1 MNGPKTPIPPG
12 STIGIVGGGQL
23 GRMTVLA
30 AANLG
35 YHCHIF
41 CPEERAPASKVA
53 KQTTRAAYTDEKA
66 LKEFAESVDVVTF
79 EFENI
84 PHESVQL
91 LTDLV
96 PVRPSWRCLQISQDR
111 LIEKDFLN
119 SIGVATTPYK
129 SVESLGELEDA
140 VDLLGRPSVL
150 KTTRM
155 GYDGKGQAKIGPYT
169 ALSDAWSAMN
179 GAPSILE
186 AFVDFEREISVIIAR
201 SPNGEMAAF
210 EPVHNIHTNHILDT
224 TTAPA
229 GISDALA
236 KTAVTMATR
245 TAEEMGLIGLLAV
258 EMFVTSD
265 GLLMVNEVAPRPH
278 NSGHWTMDGAMTSQ
292 FEQFVRAVCGL
303 PLGKT
308 ERLHDTVMTNLLGDD
323 IEAWEDILAEPNAR
337 LHLYGKVEARP
348 GRKMGHVNRL
358 YPINGLKS

>member
-1 MNGPKTPIPPG
+1 MNGPQSPIPPG

-35 YHCHIF
+35 YKCHIF

-53 KQTTRAAYTDEKA
+53 KQTTRADYTDEEA
-66 LKEFAESVDVVTF
+66 LKRFAADVDVVTF

-91 LTDLV
+91 LTELV
-96 PVRPSWRCLQISQDR
+96 PVRPSWKCLQISQDR
-111 LIEKDFLN
+111 LVEKDFMN
-119 SIGVATTPYK
+119 SIGVATTPYRP
-129 SVESLGELEDA
+129 VESLGDLEEA
-140 VDLLGRPSVL
+140 IDLLGRPSVL
-150 KTTRM
+150 KTTRL
-155 GYDGKGQAKIGPYT
+155 GYDGKGQVKIDDET

-179 GAPSILE
+179 GSPAILE
-186 AFVDFEREISVIIAR
+186 AFVNFEREISVIVAR
-201 SPNGEMAAF
+201 SPNGETAAY
-210 EPVHNIHTNHILDT
+210 EPVHNVHTNHILDT

-229 GISDALA
+229 GISDELS
-236 KTAVTMATR
+236 KTAITMATR

-258 EMFVTSD
+258 ELFVTTD

-278 NSGHWTMDGAMTSQ
+278 NSGHWTMDGAATSQ

-303 PLGKT
+303 PLGAT

-323 IEAWEDILAEPNAR
+323 IDAWDEILSEPNAR
-337 LHLYGKVEARP
+337 LHLYGKLEARP
-348 GRKMGHVNRL
+348 GRKMGHVNRIF
-358 YPINGLKS
+358 PKNGLEI